1 MPGPLASESIPSA
14 VSPETTSR
22 FGVGRLWPIAVLL
35 AGWALSAWMFV
46 FLQRESLRRQQEFF
60 GERVAEAQAAIH
72 VRMTNYLDALRG
84 GTSFFAASKSV
95 DHEEWRVYSESL
107 QLKTRYPGINGLGVI
122 LVVPTARVEEWR
134 ARVKSNGEVEP
145 KISPFPNTRPEP
157 GDDTQYLITY
167 LEGNVG
173 ERLPIGRNIATEP
186 SRRRAAELARD
197 TGQPQ
202 IHQRVPG
209 SRDKQRRSGLLLYV
223 PLYAKGAK
231 VDTVEERRAAH
242 LGWVYAQVYPDVFLD
257 GVLGPMGRTL
267 RLHFFEAGGLGR
279 DQLLYASDG
288 GGTEPLPAFERVT
301 EITMGG
307 RTFQLGWQRGPK
319 FPIAS
324 RAPALWVAGSL
335 AVATLLLAGLVMS
348 LQSVG
353 RRATAIAIERTV
365 ALTASE
371 ERFREAFESAGIG
384 MAIVA
389 LDGRWLR
396 VNTTLCEIVGYASSE
411 LLQKTFQDITHPEDL
426 DADLALL
433 RELIDGRRR
442 VYQMEKRYFH
452 RDGHVVWIRLTVS
465 LARDAAGAPLHVI
478 AQIEDIME
486 RKQLEKNLA
495 LARDQ
500 ALEASRLK
508 SEFLATM
515 SHEIRT
521 PMNGVIGMT
530 ALLRDTSL
538 TVTQTEY
545 VRTIESSGNSLLTI
559 LNEILDYSK
568 IEAGRIEL
576 EVAPFDLRECV
587 NDALE
592 LFAAN
597 ARGKNIHLDA
607 TISARV
613 PDWVAGDATRLR
625 QILVNLLGNAIKFT
639 DAGEVKLSLDV
650 EPTDSAAS
658 HERLIFAVSDTGIG
672 ISPEGMDRLF
682 KSFSQ
687 VDASMTRRFG
697 GTGLGLAISKRLTE
711 LMGGTMWVESQPGS
725 GSIFS
730 FTVLVEPRATP
741 KSGVP
746 RSTAGEFDATLGGR
760 CPLRVLVAEDNPVNQ
775 RVATL
780 LLQRLGYRATIAG
793 NGLEA
798 VAALELAEYDVILMD
813 VEMPEI
819 DGCEATRR
827 IRAKRQAPVRPWII
841 ALTAGAMPEDRVRA
855 MAAGMNDFLTKP
867 VRTEALAAALARAHA
882 SLAASVRQPHGKS
895 DPFPTQRERRAGLT
909 VVEPAGA

>member
-288 GGTEPLPAFERVT
+288 AGTEPLPAFERVT
-301 EITMGG
+301 EITMAG

-348 LQSVG
+348 LQSLG

-780 LLQRLGYRATIAG
+780 LLQRLGYRATIVG
-793 NGLEA
+793 NGIEA
-798 VAALELAEYDVILMD
+798 VAALELAEYDAILMD

-827 IRAKRQAPVRPWII
+827 IRAKGQAPAHPWII